1 MLQRYKE
8 LGEKRPS
15 GDAPPEPVPYDL
27 KGYLTEIDTG
37 LIDIKYMNE
46 NFTKWLKAIEQ
57 GNVSAEELEALSQNL
72 HRSFA
77 SLSQED
83 QGFAQFFINDIQ
95 SGDITLE
102 PGMTLRDYI
111 TRYAQQA
118 KNKQVSDLVDAIG
131 VNQSKLEELLRLNLS
146 ENNINDFG
154 RFDALVAT
162 VDKTKAKTYFEK
174 CEGQS
179 LPLYKVNIKIYRLLR
194 QFLLAGGIDI
204 LVPYHASLDEE

>member
-1 MLQRYKE
+1 
-8 LGEKRPS
+8 
-15 GDAPPEPVPYDL
+15 
-27 KGYLTEIDTG
+27 
-37 LIDIKYMNE
+37 MNE

-118 KNKQVSDLVDAIG
+118 KNQQVSDLVDAIG

-162 VDKTKAKTYFEK
+162 VDKTKAKTYFEN

-194 QFLLAGGIDI
+194 QFLLAGEIDI
-204 LVPYHASLDEE
+204 